1 MHRRFIN
8 HRKGWELLTKVI
20 DMKNVSWVREK
31 KTILSDINWQVLK
44 GENWAVLGLN
54 GSGKT
59 TLLNMVNG
67 YIWPTTGQ
75 VSVLEKQF
83 GKTDLREL
91 RKKIGWVSSAL
102 EVRMNTSERVQDIIV
117 SGKYASIGLYEEPT
131 EEDFTVVKKLME
143 KLRISHLYDRT
154 YGTCSHGEKQKT
166 LIARGLMA
174 SPDLL
179 ILDEPSNGLDF
190 IAREELLATINELA
204 HQEDSPTIILVT
216 HHIEEVL
223 PAFTHTLLL
232 RAGTIYDQ
240 GKKEN
245 IFTSERLSDFFG
257 KSVAVTWQQ
266 DRPWMTLM
274 QK

>member
-1 MHRRFIN
+1 
-8 HRKGWELLTKVI
+8 
-20 DMKNVSWVREK
+20 MKDVSWRRGR

-44 GENWAVLGLN
+44 GQHWAVLGLN

-75 VSVLEKQF
+75 VSVLGYPF

-102 EVRMNTSERVQDIIV
+102 EVRMNTGERVQDIIV

-131 EEDFTVVKKLME
+131 EADFAFVENLME
-143 KLRISHLYDRT
+143 KLRISHLHDRT

-166 LIARGLMA
+166 LFARGLMA
-174 SPDLL
+174 TPQLL

-204 HQEDSPTIILVT
+204 HQDDSPTIILVT

-223 PAFTHTLLL
+223 PAFNHTLLL
-232 RAGTIYDQ
+232 RDGTVYDQ
-240 GKKEN
+240 GKKED
-245 IFTSERLSDFFG
+245 IFTNDRLSDFFQ
-257 KSVAVTWQQ
+257 KSVTVEWRSHRA
-266 DRPWMTLM
+266 WMTLNE
-274 QK
+274 